1 MRGSGKDT
9 SLPNRTQAQAL
20 ARGIQRLELAIEREL
35 WGADSVADAALA
47 YELPEY
53 AELLGQAY
61 ADGFVR
67 GELSHEGFDFEAIN
81 ARPQGQLSD
90 TPYSEVCRYVHALY
104 RAERHNW
111 GWGSLV
117 LAAIQS
123 GALGVV
129 AARLE
134 AGR

>member
-1 MRGSGKDT
+1 MKSEAGA
-9 SLPNRTQAQAL
+9 SLPGDAHAQAL
-20 ARGIQRLELAIEREL
+20 AAGIRRLELAIERES
-35 WGADSVADAALA
+35 WGTDSVADADQV

-53 AELLGQAY
+53 SELLEQAY
-61 ADGFVR
+61 GSGFVQ
-67 GELSHEGFDFEAIN
+67 GYLSHEGFDFNEIN
-81 ARPQGQLSD
+81 ARPQGQLSALA
-90 TPYSEVCRYVHALY
+90 YAEICRYVNALY

-123 GALGVV
+123 GALGVI

-134 AGR
+134 TGH

>member
-1 MRGSGKDT
+1 MRSEAGAG
-9 SLPNRTQAQAL
+9 LPSDAQAQAF
-20 ARGIQRLELAIEREL
+20 AAGIRRLEQAIEREL
-35 WGADSVADAALA
+35 WGADSVADAALV
-47 YELPEY
+47 YELAEY
-53 AELLGQAY
+53 AELLEQAY
-61 ADGFVR
+61 AGGLVR

-81 ARPQGQLSD
+81 VRPQGQLSD
-90 TPYSEVCRYVHALY
+90 LPYSEVCRYVHALY

-117 LAAIQS
+117 LWAIQS
-123 GALGVV
+123 GALGAV